1 MNNNF
6 DLKKYLVENKLTY
19 QEKMKGK
26 AKKLNEVT
34 DQAAAAE
41 KASDKIADDPKI
53 QQSVAQLSPDQIN
66 KIKQELKRLGINSNT
81 SAVDIERKIEAQ
93 NVSENITEGDAKEKI
108 AKVLQGIG
116 AANIAAW
123 GGVPAAIAI
132 GTQTG
137 MPLGFAISW
146 GATTILMGL
155 AKLLDKNVTNLDEAS
170 NKTIKN
176 KLKDKLNE
184 SRIFFGKY

>member
-1 MNNNF
+1 MIESWGP
-6 DLKKYLVENKLTY
+6 LS
-19 QEKMKGK
+19 
-26 AKKLNEVT
+26 
-34 DQAAAAE
+34 

-93 NVSENITEGDAKEKI
+93 NVSENITEGDTKEKI

-170 NKTIKN
+170 NKTMKN